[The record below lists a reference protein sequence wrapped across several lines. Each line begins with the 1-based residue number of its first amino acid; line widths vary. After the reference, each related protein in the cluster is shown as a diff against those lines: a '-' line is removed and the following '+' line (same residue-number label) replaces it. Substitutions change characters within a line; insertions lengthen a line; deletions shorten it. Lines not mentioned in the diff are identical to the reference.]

1 MPEAQLDRFM
11 LKLHI
16 GYPQKSEERQILDL
30 MATSA
35 PNLTVMPV
43 VDPQQIIA
51 ARSVVNEIYID
62 DRVKDYIVDVVW
74 ATRDPASYNLKLDG
88 LIRYGAS
95 PRATIYLAL
104 AARAHAFL
112 NGRGYVTPQDV
123 KSIGTDVLRH
133 RVIVSYEAEA
143 ETITSE
149 TIVDRIFR
157 RPARPVIAQDRQ
169 TPAEIL
175 KKIRALEIKTKGLVQ
190 TMFAGDYHS
199 VFKGRGMNFEDVREY
214 QPGDEIRAIDWN
226 VTARLGT
233 AFVKKFTEERELTV
247 VLVVDVSASG
257 NFGSASQSK
266 RELAAEI
273 ACLLAFSAIRNND
286 KVGLLLFSDTV
297 ELFIP
302 PKKGRSHTLRIIREI
317 LFFEPAGRG
326 TAPALAL
333 DYLNKVVTR
342 RAVVFFI
349 SDFQT
354 SDFSRELS
362 VSGRRHDFIAVHIQ
376 DQREEHLP
384 NVGIITLEDA
394 ETGEQIEINTAD
406 RNTRALQ
413 RLGGDATGRFE
424 PDAPPQQHRR
434 HFIAHERELSAR
446 LALVFQ
452 TTGTTPRRAM
462 NWLTYVSFRRRRHS

>member
-1 MPEAQLDRFM
+1 MTN
-11 LKLHI
+11 
-16 GYPQKSEERQILDL
+16 RQ
-30 MATSA
+30 MEH
-35 PNLTVMPV
+35 N
-43 VDPQQIIA
+43 
-51 ARSVVNEIYID
+51 
-62 DRVKDYIVDVVW
+62 
-74 ATRDPASYNLKLDG
+74 
-88 LIRYGAS
+88 
-95 PRATIYLAL
+95 
-104 AARAHAFL
+104 
-112 NGRGYVTPQDV
+112 
-123 KSIGTDVLRH
+123 
-133 RVIVSYEAEA
+133 
-143 ETITSE
+143 
-149 TIVDRIFR
+149 
-157 RPARPVIAQDRQ
+157 RQ

-190 TMFAGDYHS
+190 TVFAGDYHS

-257 NFGSASQSK
+257 NFGSVSQSK
-266 RELAAEI
+266 RELAAEV

-286 KVGLLLFSDTV
+286 KVGLLLFSDRV

-342 RAVVFFI
+342 RAVVFFV

-354 SDFSRELS
+354 GDFSRELS
-362 VSGRRHDFIAVHIQ
+362 VSGRRHDFIAVHVQ
-376 DQREEHLP
+376 DQREEILP

-406 RNTRALQ
+406 RTTRARFSALAETKRAELNRTLRRNRIDAISLRTGEDYLPALRSFFKQ
-413 RLGGDATGRFE
+413 R
-424 PDAPPQQHRR
+424 
-434 HFIAHERELSAR
+434 ERR
-446 LALVFQ
+446 LAV
-452 TTGTTPRRAM
+452 R
-462 NWLTYVSFRRRRHS
+462 